1 MVLVQAA
8 AILIIMIPL
17 PKTLGYHLAQECHLL
32 LLDLT
37 VQNCNQIII
46 IIVIIVIT
54 ENSLSLSNS
63 SPGPDE
69 SSQINKHSSNQ
80 STMNELCLKQCRGQ
94 LVACCEEQQTS
105 LTRTK
110 FYTQ

>member
-46 IIVIIVIT
+46 IVIIVIT

-63 SPGPDE
+63 STGPDE
-69 SSQINKHSSNQ
+69 SSQIDKYSSNQ
-80 STMNELCLKQCRGQ
+80 STMNELCLKQC
-94 LVACCEEQQTS
+94 
-105 LTRTK
+105 
-110 FYTQ
+110 